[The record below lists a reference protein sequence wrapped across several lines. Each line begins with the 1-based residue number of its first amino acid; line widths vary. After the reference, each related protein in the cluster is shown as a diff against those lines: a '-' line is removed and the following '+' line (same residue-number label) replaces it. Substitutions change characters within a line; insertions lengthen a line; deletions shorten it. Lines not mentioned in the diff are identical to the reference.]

1 VAHLLVAEQDI
12 GNAADSGRK
21 TADPG
26 NSRAVWRTSASLP
39 LPDGPIAKARLEST
53 ANRLNFVDVARAY
66 AIVLALFAHSMVT
79 FGGFSSLGDFDSLAK
94 LFIRFATPMFVFMFG
109 IMLELVYVKRARLNG
124 VQSVVRR
131 LVLRSAQCY
140 AGYQLTVVASFL
152 GGYLTAGEASRAL
165 LLLDTSH
172 FGNIL
177 RFYSI
182 ALLLAIPLI
191 RARLHWGVRVYGLLL
206 ILLWI
211 VPKPLEGT
219 LAAASFGSYESLA
232 GLLFGIG
239 AAPVGPSVWH
249 GMTFVLAGMLVG
261 TSLTG
266 WNAPGFRLRAFYAS
280 SAVVMAITALV
291 VLVLVR
297 ESSPIDV
304 ARNFANLRYRTQNH
318 IGYYAVG
325 ILGSSF
331 MLVILSRVVPLET
344 PLADWAAVPL
354 TLGTSSLLS
363 FTLGNIVLNLL
374 PAPAIAL
381 GATHPVLAS
390 LALILC
396 VMALVAPPV
405 VRQTYRHACAYPIR
419 LRHPGHGDYEPAD
432 IDERAR

>member
-1 VAHLLVAEQDI
+1 
-12 GNAADSGRK
+12 
-21 TADPG
+21 
-26 NSRAVWRTSASLP
+26 
-39 LPDGPIAKARLEST
+39 
-53 ANRLNFVDVARAY
+53 
-66 AIVLALFAHSMVT
+66 M
-79 FGGFSSLGDFDSLAK
+79 
-94 LFIRFATPMFVFMFG
+94 
-109 IMLELVYVKRARLNG
+109 NG

-297 ESSPIDV
+297 ESSPAIS
-304 ARNFANLRYRTQNH
+304 RISGTGLRITSATMRSEFW
-318 IGYYAVG
+318 AVHSC
-325 ILGSSF
+325 SSF
-331 MLVILSRVVPLET
+331 CRVWFHSKRRWPTGLQFRSLSVHRR
-344 PLADWAAVPL
+344 
-354 TLGTSSLLS
+354 
-363 FTLGNIVLNLL
+363 
-374 PAPAIAL
+374 
-381 GATHPVLAS
+381 
-390 LALILC
+390 C
-396 VMALVAPPV
+396 
-405 VRQTYRHACAYPIR
+405 
-419 LRHPGHGDYEPAD
+419 
-432 IDERAR
+432 